1 MRQVILDTETTG
13 LDLQSGN
20 RLIEI
25 GCVEIVDRK
34 FTEENSILL
43 NPERAVEPG
52 ALAHGVSNDFL
63 ADKPFFKD
71 IYEDFLACI
80 KDAELL
86 IHNADFDVS
95 FLNNELKLSNLETTV
110 EDYASNVVDT
120 LVWLGNYILA
130 NVTALMS

>member
-34 FTEENSILL
+34 FTGREFHTFL

-52 ALAHGVSNDFL
+52 AFKVHGV
-63 ADKPFFKD
+63 
-71 IYEDFLACI
+71 C
-80 KDAELL
+80 LL
-86 IHNADFDVS
+86 YTSPSPRDS
-95 FLNNELKLSNLETTV
+95 
-110 EDYASNVVDT
+110 
-120 LVWLGNYILA
+120 
-130 NVTALMS
+130 